1 MKKQF
6 PTFVDETAEKFEK
19 IYFSAGKVGHQVCIK
34 PDDLGKIVPF
44 SYVELW

>member
-6 PTFVDETAEKFEK
+6 PTFVDESAGSFGS
-19 IYFSAGKVGHQVCIK
+19 IYFSAGKVGHQVCIC

-44 SYVELW
+44 SYAPLC